1 MRTAFRRC
9 LQNNEV
15 DPGLGVGVGT
25 GASATLCVASIF
37 IRLHNAVELLTLTL
51 VAARGTKFLNFL
63 EYKNG
68 NNIHR
73 VSA

>member
-9 LQNNEV
+9 LQSNEV
-15 DPGLGVGVGT
+15 DLGVGVGT
-25 GASATLCVASIF
+25 GASATLCVALIF
-37 IRLHNAVELLTLTL
+37 IRLHNAVELLTLSL
-51 VAARGTKFLNFL
+51 VAARGKKFLNFL